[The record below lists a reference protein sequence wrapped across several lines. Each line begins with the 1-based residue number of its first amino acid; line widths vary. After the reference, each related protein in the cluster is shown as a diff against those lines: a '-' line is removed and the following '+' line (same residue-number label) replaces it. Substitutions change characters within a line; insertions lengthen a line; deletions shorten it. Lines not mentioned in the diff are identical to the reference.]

1 MRFRGRLT
9 LFFVLIVVVPIVAVA
24 LLVVGITSASR
35 SGKADARLAGGVHAA
50 LAIYNDDLRRA
61 RRAATALA
69 HDPAVPAAVAGGN
82 RAAIS
87 DSLSSVAQGAGVES
101 IVVVEA
107 ARGGSVLARS
117 GSAGVA
123 AATVDLTGAGGTPA
137 AKISVSTSSA
147 RAFLGDAVRLTGLD
161 IGVLGVGRVEASTAP
176 LAGVSLPSSGDSSD
190 VTVAG
195 ATRRA
200 TTARLPGG
208 GLELAVVG
216 TIPSAGF
223 LSSKPLVAAAVAGFL
238 GLALLLIALVLRTL
252 SGQVSS
258 MLAAARRIG
267 RGDFSGDV
275 PVVGKDEMAGLAQE
289 FNKMS
294 DRLQAQMDQ
303 LCHQRDEMERMG
315 RVRLGTEVT
324 LSERLWTEGVGPEQY
339 GGDESKYRAAILDQY
354 KLYCEMADRISQRRA
369 LANTF
374 FLTLNT
380 TIFTVLGLVWKG
392 GVDVA
397 AGVLLLPLVVVL
409 GQCFAWYYIVRS
421 YRQLNTAKY
430 EVVGA
435 LEERLP
441 ASPYWRAEWY
451 ALGEGKDRSKYW
463 PLSHVEQWIP
473 VLFGVT
479 YLAGYVAIVAS

>member
-1 MRFRGRLT
+1 VSFRGRLT

-24 LLVVGITSASR
+24 LLVVEITSASR

-294 DRLQAQMDQ
+294 DRLQP
-303 LCHQRDEMERMG
+303 R
-315 RVRLGTEVT
+315 
-324 LSERLWTEGVGPEQY
+324 WTSYATSATRWSAWAG
-339 GGDESKYRAAILDQY
+339 LDS
-354 KLYCEMADRISQRRA
+354 APR
-369 LANTF
+369 
-374 FLTLNT
+374 
-380 TIFTVLGLVWKG
+380 
-392 GVDVA
+392 
-397 AGVLLLPLVVVL
+397 
-409 GQCFAWYYIVRS
+409 
-421 YRQLNTAKY
+421 
-430 EVVGA
+430 
-435 LEERLP
+435 
-441 ASPYWRAEWY
+441 
-451 ALGEGKDRSKYW
+451 
-463 PLSHVEQWIP
+463 
-473 VLFGVT
+473 
-479 YLAGYVAIVAS
+479 